1 MANQFTYQVLK
12 DTNTHTVIK
21 FTGFFDGASGEES
34 NAARVAANSLYG
46 ALDSSKGNLLSS
58 VANTGANAY
67 YGLAVS
73 KVWWTSTIPSPGH
86 LNLYW
91 TSDTGP
97 SIMKLTQGTGA
108 YNDNGN
114 MITIPNN
121 SRGQANS
128 NGNIG
133 FYTHDANV
141 SHASYTVVM
150 ELRKDNYDYSRGQD
164 RDPGAFNYGPGYTI
178 RP

>member
-1 MANQFTYQVLK
+1 MANDFSYQVLK

-21 FTGFFDGASGEES
+21 FTGFFDGVSGEEA
-34 NAARVAANSLYG
+34 NTARVRANSLFG
-46 ALDSSKGNLLSS
+46 ALDTSRANLLSS
-58 VANTGANAY
+58 TSNTGSLAY
-67 YGLAVS
+67 HGLSVS
-73 KVWWTSTIPSPGH
+73 RVWWTSTIPSPGH
-86 LNLYW
+86 LNMYW

-97 SIMKLTQGTGA
+97 SIMRISEGSGS

-133 FYTHDANV
+133 FYTHAANV
-141 SHASYTVVM
+141 NHASYTVVM

-164 RDPGAFNYGPGYTI
+164 RDSAAFNYGDYGMTP
-178 RP
+178 